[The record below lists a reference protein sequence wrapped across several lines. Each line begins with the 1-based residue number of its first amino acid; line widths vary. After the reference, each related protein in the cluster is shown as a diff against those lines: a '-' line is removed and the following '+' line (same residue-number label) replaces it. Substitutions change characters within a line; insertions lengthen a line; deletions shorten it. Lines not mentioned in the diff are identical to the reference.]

1 MNPLEHLFE
10 KHRAYLE
17 LSIDGGFIANDMTP
31 SELWGRLLME
41 MRSWEMVRNSSDNK
55 E

>member
-1 MNPLEHLFE
+1 MNTKELFYE
-10 KHRAYLE
+10 EHRAYLE